1 MEISSRDH
9 FDINKIKSKYNIFV
23 SRQI

>member
-1 MEISSRDH
+1 MEISSHDH